1 MEVEGLMAC
10 WRWRRSRLFHK
21 LSAAPDSTKWW
32 SDVLPEN
39 GSVNDSESSRWS
51 AAWTY
56 DPESPLDILPFT
68 RSLVEDPPTGL
79 HVKGS
84 FPLV

>member
-1 MEVEGLMAC
+1 MAC

-21 LSAAPDSTKWW
+21 LSAAPDS
-32 SDVLPEN
+32 
-39 GSVNDSESSRWS
+39 SVNDSESSRWS